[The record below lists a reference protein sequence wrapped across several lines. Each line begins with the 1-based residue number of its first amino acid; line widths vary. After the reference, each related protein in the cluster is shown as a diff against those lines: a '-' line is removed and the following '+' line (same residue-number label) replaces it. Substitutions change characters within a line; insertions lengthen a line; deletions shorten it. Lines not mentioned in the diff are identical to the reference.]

1 MKYQIVGVD
10 DWEVTVVHR
19 PELYR
24 PRVNFQAV
32 RAFRRISRPL
42 LRHIKRAWDEADDN
56 LLQWGAS
63 EKERAAND
71 RLFAQLVGI
80 EIDRAALVVGPRF
93 NMTSLQ
99 MQASAGVMQ
108 MYEDACCLQASGE
121 LPAVIL

>member
-24 PRVNFQAV
+24 PHVNFQAV

-42 LRHIKRAWDEADDN
+42 LKHIKMAWDKADND
-56 LLQWGAS
+56 LIRWGAG
-63 EKERAAND
+63 ENARAAND
-71 RLFAQLVGI
+71 HLFAQLVGI

-108 MYEDACCLQASGE
+108 MYEDACCLQASGD